1 MTSGSGAAGGRP
13 GAVAGC
19 RVPGRGECDPRRV
32 TGRGDGV
39 SSLQET
45 KSYGFGTGVAHP
57 RVREATVRTR
67 VIGLIAT
74 LVGVC
79 AMASAAVAA
88 ETVHLFL
95 KLNGSEIQGEGPPG
109 PGGTPIECFAFEEG
123 VTSPRDQV
131 GKLTGRRQ
139 YQPLTIRKRIDRTS
153 PLLARALSQNEIAE
167 ATFHFFRTGPGGQ
180 RVHVYTVEIKNAY
193 LVARK
198 EVVASTLDPATAS
211 LPAYEEVV
219 FVFGGITW
227 RWVDGGVEFTDSAL
241 SQTMQLQTRVR
252 PPGGS

>member
-1 MTSGSGAAGGRP
+1 LKSTLSHGLK
-13 GAVAGC
+13 VA
-19 RVPGRGECDPRRV
+19 D
-32 TGRGDGV
+32 
-39 SSLQET
+39 
-45 KSYGFGTGVAHP
+45 AHP

-67 VIGLIAT
+67 VIVGIAT
-74 LVGVC
+74 MIGVC
-79 AMASAAVAA
+79 ALASAAVAA

-95 KLNGSEIQGEGPPG
+95 KINGSEVQGEGPPG
-109 PGGTPIECFAFEEG
+109 AGGTPIECFAFEVG
-123 VTSPRDQV
+123 VISPRDQV
-131 GKLTGRRQ
+131 GKQTGRRQ

-153 PLLARALSQNEIAE
+153 PLLAKALSQNEPAD
-167 ATFHFFRTGPGGQ
+167 ATFHFFRTGTGGQ

-193 LVARK
+193 LAARK

-227 RWVDGGVEFTDSAL
+227 RWVDGGVEFTDSVPP
-241 SQTMQLQTRVR
+241 QTMQLQTKIR